1 MTIIRL
7 LRGITLPMSILIRK
21 VCLVYMLFFIP
32 CLFGQGNAQVTTGDT
47 LATRSYEELNTLSA
61 QANADSNNELFHIYR
76 EYHLKKAKLENNT
89 LEMARAYYNFI
100 GWEDFENDL
109 VYCDSIINS
118 TQNSTHRAY
127 PTNGYLIKA
136 NLYYNNSEFSKA
148 LDNYIIAS
156 EFAEQKGFKPLQ
168 IEATQGI
175 AAIKNVWGLHDEALD
190 IYKTN
195 YNAIINTPNYVETL
209 YEDYMIL
216 TSNLSLSYIRNH
228 KADSALAITV
238 KGMKAAQTANDDNNY
253 YDLAKIHATANYY
266 SDHYQQA
273 LDTLLKFSSK
283 FSGFTLADSYYMIG
297 KLYEYQNKRTLKIN
311 YFKKIDSI
319 HRIINDPFPEL
330 KEVYNE
336 LFKHASAMDD
346 KEMQLY
352 YIDQLINVDSIL
364 DINYADIGEKMRLDY
379 DIPKLKKEKQ
389 VLKQELDSKRQIL
402 IFTLCVVLL
411 LCVLAFHYYREHRKL
426 NKRFQHFKAETAKM
440 VDFKVSRVKTQPLKI
455 SEAIATNILQKLDVF
470 EHEKLFTDSD
480 IKLHSLAKICNTN
493 ATYLSQVINL
503 YKEMNVSTYLKNLR
517 ITNAIKT
524 IKKDRKYLK
533 YSIEGLAKEFGFITA
548 ESFSKA
554 FEEKTGHK
562 TSKFLN
568 SLRKSET
575 NNP

>member
-1 MTIIRL
+1 MTHFKSL
-7 LRGITLPMSILIRK
+7 GDMNVSVFFK
-21 VCLVYMLFFIP
+21 MVCYA
-32 CLFGQGNAQVTTGDT
+32 CLFHFIQFSFSQEIKQT
-47 LATRSYEELNTLSA
+47 LAWDSLATKSYKELNSLFA
-61 QANADSNNELFHIYR
+61 QANANSNNKLLHIYR

-109 VYCDSIINS
+109 AYCDSIIDI

-136 NLYYNNSEFSKA
+136 TLYYNNSEFSNA

-156 EFAEQKGFKPLQ
+156 EFAEQKGYKPLQ

-175 AAIKNVWGLHDEALD
+175 AAIKNVWGLHDEALQ

-195 YNAIINTPNYVETL
+195 YNDIINTPNYTETL

-216 TSNLSLSYIRNH
+216 ASNLSLSYIRNN

-238 KGMKAAQTANDDNNY
+238 KGMKAAQTANDTINY

-266 SDHYQQA
+266 ANHYPQA
-273 LDTLLKFSSK
+273 LDSLLKFSSK

-297 KLYEYQNKRTLKIN
+297 KLYQYQNKNDLKIN

-346 KEMQLY
+346 KKMQLY

-364 DINYADIGEKMRLDY
+364 DFNYTNIGDKVRLDY

-402 IFTLCVVLL
+402 IVTLCAILL
-411 LCVLAFHYYREHRKL
+411 LCAFAIHYYREHRKL
-426 NKRFQHFKAETAKM
+426 NKRFKHFKVETAKM
-440 VDFKVSRVKTQPLKI
+440 VDFKVSKTKTHPLKI
-455 SEAIATNILQKLDVF
+455 SDAIVSNILQKLEVF
-470 EHEKLFTDSD
+470 EKEKLFMDCD

-517 ITNAIKT
+517 ITNAIET

-568 SLRKSET
+568 SLRQNVT